1 MSFCVNK
8 YLFIDQMMSTAVG
21 VMGIVA
27 ISTSVG
33 RTVITNSISS
43 LATSAINNLSL
54 IKSDDTY
61 KKFNSNIVSTKLAL
75 VHKVFSESVEHN
87 DVVSERI
94 HNAMQQID
102 ILTSTMS
109 LEQSQDRNGWIR
121 YLWPRSQ
128 KRKMKQ
134 VLKTLDE
141 IEQILGFANLMT
153 NYQVINTKLNT
164 QYPQQK

>member
-1 MSFCVNK
+1 
-8 YLFIDQMMSTAVG
+8 MMSTAVG

-94 HNAMQQID
+94 HNAM
-102 ILTSTMS
+102 
-109 LEQSQDRNGWIR
+109 
-121 YLWPRSQ
+121 
-128 KRKMKQ
+128 
-134 VLKTLDE
+134 
-141 IEQILGFANLMT
+141 
-153 NYQVINTKLNT
+153 
-164 QYPQQK
+164 